1 MQALNCLH
9 PLEIVNPRYKC
20 AEGYRPDDP
29 YYTRQP
35 DYKIVVPCGKCYLCR
50 KKIANAWA
58 FRLEE
63 ELDNPDVVANSY
75 FLTFTFDNDAYKY
88 YLHEDEHGKHINKS
102 IVIRRWR
109 QLFRKHTGISPRY
122 FLVEDCGSQYGRIHL
137 HGILIDPRDDLNKPI
152 SKKLIMS
159 EQCFWRN
166 GIVDCQPLHSKEAIG
181 YICGYISGSSLDKQ
195 AEKHGKPICKKARYF
210 IPRHFCSKGIGKKFA
225 EKVSSEYQVK
235 SKDHFLYKRGN
246 YKLPIPRY
254 LLSKIYDENYLDL
267 LRTNNKIDL
276 WLDRQRLIEQRRLG
290 VRTYKGRVLSLEQQ
304 KQIQST
310 MDHIWGAPDLTI
322 NDINKDFN
330 FYGKEFDLS
339 PIQQKLSL

>member
-9 PLEIVNPRYKC
+9 PLEIVNPRYKTEC
-20 AEGYRPDDP
+20 GFSINDP
-29 YYTRQP
+29 YYKP

-63 ELDNPDVVANSY
+63 ELDTPDIIANSY
-75 FLTFTFDNDAYKY
+75 FLTFTFKDDAYKF
-88 YLHEDEHGKHINKS
+88 YLYEDEQGKHINKP

-109 QLFRKHTGISPRY
+109 QLFRKYTGISPRY
-122 FLVEDCGSQYGRIHL
+122 FLVEDCGSQFGRIHL
-137 HGILIDPRDDLNKPI
+137 HGILIDPRYDNGKPI
-152 SKKLIMS
+152 PESIIIDDD
-159 EQCFWRN
+159 CFWRN

-195 AEKHGKPICKKARYF
+195 AEKHGKPICEKARKF

-225 EKVSSEYQVK
+225 DKVSVEYQVK

-254 LLSKIYDENYLDL
+254 LLSKIYDPYYLEL
-267 LRTNNKIDL
+267 LRTNNRINL
-276 WLDRQRLIEQRRLG
+276 FLDEQRLIEQRRLG
-290 VRTYKGRVLSLEQQ
+290 FRTYKGRVLSIDEQLKLQ
-304 KQIQST
+304 KRL
-310 MDHIWGAPDLTI
+310 DVIWGKPNLIRD
-322 NDINKDFN
+322 DINKDFN
-330 FYGKEFDLS
+330 YYGEEFDF
-339 PIQQKLSL
+339 PPVQQNLF